1 MVLFG
6 LVWVLLP
13 FNVASWQG
21 DIEKVKS
28 CKVHL
33 KYERSALTFNLFTSE
48 ECKTKVVQTWGK
60 LMFIIVYNDKNVC
73 RAYL

>member
-1 MVLFG
+1 MWLHG
-6 LVWVLLP
+6 
-13 FNVASWQG
+13 
-21 DIEKVKS
+21 KVTLRKL
-28 CKVHL
+28 KVHL